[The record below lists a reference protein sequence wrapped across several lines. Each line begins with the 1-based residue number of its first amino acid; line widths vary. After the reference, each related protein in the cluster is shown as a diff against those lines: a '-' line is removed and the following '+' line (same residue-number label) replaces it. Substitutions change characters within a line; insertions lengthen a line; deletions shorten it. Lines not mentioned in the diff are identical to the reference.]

1 MALSAKSVR
10 AQIALLQP
18 LLRNCSL
25 ETIRK
30 GQNKLGELMS
40 ARHSSRVLI
49 KKHTF
54 SCFDGA
60 WVIPRDERR
69 QGVILYLHGGG
80 YTCGDIEY
88 AKAFSSMLAVECGVR
103 TLAVAYRLAPEN
115 PYPAAL
121 EDALESY
128 RYLLNKGYDPQH
140 ITLCGESAGGGLCYA
155 LCLRL
160 MADGLPMPGGVIAIS
175 PWTDLTLSGSSY
187 ESNKQI
193 DPTMTRDLLEFYA
206 NAYCTDRN
214 DPFVSPIF
222 GDLSQMPPSLTFVGD
237 EEIML
242 SDAENFHRKL
252 VAAGRR
258 SELIVTKERWHGYLL
273 YGFAEDKKDF
283 VTINRFLNKYIA
295 PADKLHWMPL
305 DNAAKIYPAARRK
318 NWSSM
323 FRLSA
328 TLKEDVDMDV
338 LQSAV
343 DVTVRRFPLLCSRL
357 RKGLFW
363 YYLQQVEQAPNVRK
377 ESSYPLTDMSV
388 EETRKC
394 AFRVIVYRK
403 RIAIEMFHSLTDGN
417 GGLVFLKTLLAE
429 YIQQKYG
436 ISIPATE
443 GVLGRL
449 EEPMADEM
457 EDSFHKYAGPVGVK
471 RHGTNSWQVL
481 GTPDPLNFMHITCLR
496 VNTDSLLQKAKE
508 MGVTATVFLSAAL
521 MDALQNMQAEK
532 IKEPLHRKPIKI
544 QIPVNLRH
552 LFPSHTLRNFVMY
565 TVPEIDP
572 RLGHY
577 GFKELC
583 DVVRSRMALEV
594 NPKFMSGVIAAN
606 INMERLFAVRMV
618 PLFIKNII
626 MKMAYDSAGDK
637 KSCLSISNLGRI
649 KLPAEMDAYIDRF
662 DFIIGVRALSPYN
675 CAVVS
680 YGDTTYINFIRNIRE
695 SELEYHFFKV
705 LQSFGLDV
713 EAESNSPE

>member
-1 MALSAKSVR
+1 MELSAKTVR
-10 AQIALLQP
+10 AQIAMLQP

-30 GQNKLGELMS
+30 GQSKLGELMS
-40 ARHSSRVLI
+40 AKHSSRVLI

-60 WVIPRDERR
+60 WVLPKDERR

-80 YTCGDIEY
+80 YTCGNIEY
-88 AKAFSSMLAVECGVR
+88 AKAFASMLAVECGVR
-103 TLAVAYRLAPEN
+103 TLAAAYRLAPEN

-121 EDALESY
+121 EDALEAY
-128 RYLLNKGYDPQH
+128 RYLLKKGYDPMH

-160 MADGLPMPGGVIAIS
+160 KAEDLPMPGAIIAIS
-175 PWTDLTLSGSSY
+175 PWTDLTLSGATY
-187 ESNKQI
+187 ETNKQI
-193 DPTMTRDLLEFYA
+193 DPTMTWEILDFYA
-206 NAYCTDRN
+206 DAYCTDRM
-214 DPFVSPIF
+214 DPYVSPIF
-222 GDLSQMPPSLTFVGD
+222 GDLSQMPPSLIFVGD

-242 SDAENFHRKL
+242 SDATEIHEKL
-252 VAAGRR
+252 VAAGRH
-258 SELIVTKERWHGYLL
+258 SELIVAPERWHDYLL

-283 VTINRFLNKYIA
+283 VTINKFLNKYIE
-295 PADKLHWMPL
+295 PADKLRWMPL

-328 TLKEDVDMDV
+328 TLKEEVDAEV
-338 LQSAV
+338 LQSAL
-343 DVTVRRFPLLCSRL
+343 DVTVRRFPVLCSRL

-363 YYLQQVEQAPNVRK
+363 YYLQQIEQAPNVRR
-377 ESSYPLTDMSV
+377 ENSYPFEDMSV
-388 EETRKC
+388 EEARKC

-429 YIQQKYG
+429 YIQQKHG
-436 ISIPATE
+436 ILVPATE

-449 EEPMADEM
+449 EEPTADEM
-457 EDSFHKYAGPVGVK
+457 EDSFQKYAGPVAAS
-471 RHGTNSWQVL
+471 RQGTNSWQVL
-481 GTPDPLNFMHITCLR
+481 GTPEPDNFMHITCLR
-496 VNTDSLLQKAKE
+496 VNTDALLKKTKE
-508 MGVTATVFLSAAL
+508 IGVTATVFLSAAL
-521 MDALQNMQAEK
+521 MDALQNLQAEK
-532 IKEPLHRKPIKI
+532 IRNPMHRKAIKI
-544 QIPVNLRH
+544 QIPVNLRR
-552 LFPSHTLRNFVMY
+552 LFPSRTLRNFAMY
-565 TVPEIDP
+565 TTPEIDP

-577 GFKELC
+577 NFEELC
-583 DVVRSRMALEV
+583 DVVRSRMSLEV
-594 NPKFMSGVIAAN
+594 NPKYMSSVIAAN
-606 INMERLFAVRMV
+606 INMERLFAIRMV

-626 MKMAYDSAGDK
+626 MKAAYDSAGDK
-637 KSCLSISNLGRI
+637 KSCLSISNLGLI
-649 KLPAEMDAYIDRF
+649 KLPAGMDAYIERF

-713 EAESNSPE
+713 EVESNSQE